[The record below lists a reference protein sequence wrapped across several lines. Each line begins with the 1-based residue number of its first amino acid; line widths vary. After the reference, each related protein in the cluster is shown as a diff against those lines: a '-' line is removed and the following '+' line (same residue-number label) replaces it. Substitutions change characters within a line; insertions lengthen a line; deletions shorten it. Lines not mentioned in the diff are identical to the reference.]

1 MTVEKASINVVWF
14 KRDFRVTDH
23 EAVLHALNNNKPCL
37 FLYIH
42 EPSVFQSEHYS
53 KRHERFVWESIS
65 DLRIALEKLG
75 FPLIA
80 LECEVIEAFNALIG
94 ITDFHLLSLEE
105 IGLAITYERDK
116 QVATWA
122 QDHNVKWTE
131 FPFSGLRRALSNRK
145 DFNKYWYAYMSA
157 EIPVFPFKPKYL
169 NRSLGIGI

>member
-14 KRDFRVTDH
+14 KRDFRVSDH

-80 LECEVIEAFNALIG
+80 LDRGF
-94 ITDFHLLSLEE
+94 
-105 IGLAITYERDK
+105 
-116 QVATWA
+116 
-122 QDHNVKWTE
+122 
-131 FPFSGLRRALSNRK
+131 
-145 DFNKYWYAYMSA
+145 
-157 EIPVFPFKPKYL
+157 
-169 NRSLGIGI
+169 